1 MAVRAELLSNGTPRT
16 SLVQCCGDV
25 SALVLDSG
33 NTTGSITGDTGSVA
47 VSRQADGQVCASLV
61 LKPSNYVYLRVKPE
75 EVMWIDVG
83 YDFDYNVF
91 SNTDWMVN

>member
-1 MAVRAELLSNGTPRT
+1 MAVRAEILSNGKPRT

-25 SALVLDSG
+25 SARVLDSG
-33 NTTGSITGDTGSVA
+33 HTTGSMTGDTGSVA
-47 VSRQADGQVCASLV
+47 VAMQADGQVCASLV
-61 LKPSNYVYLRVKPE
+61 FKPSNYVYLRVKPE

-91 SNTDWMVN
+91 SNTNWTVN